1 MHVRIYILCYQLV
14 AISLELDVLSITI
27 VCRVLGSEFRSMVIV
42 GVTLL
47 EKGDLGFH
55 EAHSVHIRKH
65 SLQVLGFKEGGKGYF
80 RDP

>member
-1 MHVRIYILCYQLV
+1 MAGMHVRIYILCYQLV

-55 EAHSVHIRKH
+55 EAHCPH
-65 SLQVLGFKEGGKGYF
+65 
-80 RDP
+80 